1 MFRDFS
7 GKFRSK
13 MKIPRQF
20 LLLFVLCL
28 LHPLSGQGKW
38 SFNAG
43 GGYYEPT
50 LTGLESN
57 TELPKLGFFNTK
69 LLVGF
74 GFTYEFFYNA
84 RAGFSNYISY
94 HNGKTATGA
103 AFTRKLTYR
112 TIMLETY
119 FRFLRRF
126 EMNFTL
132 APMINGGSI
141 SLDTS
146 APASEW
152 DALLSSF
159 GNNSISIADRNKM
172 TTTWFGFSSMIGL
185 RYYLLS
191 WVGLDVRAGFMNN
204 WYNEKKWKF
213 QGKTV
218 TGPQLKLNKLPLF
231 SFRLYFIW

>member
-1 MFRDFS
+1 
-7 GKFRSK
+7 
-13 MKIPRQF
+13 MKIPRLF
-20 LLLFVLCL
+20 LLLLILIL
-28 LHPLSGQGKW
+28 LVPLAGQTKW
-38 SFNAG
+38 SFNLG

-50 LTGLESN
+50 LTGLKSN
-57 TELPKLGFFNTK
+57 TELPSLGFLNTK

-74 GFTYEFFYNA
+74 GLSYEFFYNA
-84 RAGFSNYISY
+84 RLGLTNYISY
-94 HNGKTATGA
+94 HNGKTTAGA
-103 AFTRKLTYR
+103 SFTRKLTYR

-146 APASEW
+146 APVSEW

-159 GNNSISIADRNKM
+159 GNSSVSVSDRKKM
-172 TTTWFGFSSMIGL
+172 TTTWLGFSSMIGL

-191 WVGLDVRAGFMNN
+191 WLALDVRAGFMNN

-218 TGPQLKLNKLPLF
+218 TGPQLKLDKLPLF
-231 SFRLYFIW
+231 SFRLYVTW